1 MALLKED
8 GSLDIEWLNSLPI
21 DEFTKV
27 YGRLTRE
34 QVEEYWAKTP
44 TTDGPTQPVIVD
56 YPMESDGVDA
66 FEFLKKQREK
76 YGLKQPGDNDCDGN
90 LNHTKQKIFADMTT
104 ITEQDREKYKRIDS
118 LSEDDD
124 NNKMNVHVFFTLLRE
139 ELEEMA

>member
-44 TTDGPTQPVIVD
+44 TTDGPTQPVEVD
-56 YPMESDGVDA
+56 YSFEEEIARGTMVDA

-76 YGLKQPGDNDCDGN
+76 YGLKQPSDND
-90 LNHTKQKIFADMTT
+90 
-104 ITEQDREKYKRIDS
+104 
-118 LSEDDD
+118 
-124 NNKMNVHVFFTLLRE
+124 
-139 ELEEMA
+139 